1 MPNSLA
7 ILFLAKGGGRIDV
20 DAARETGKKD
30 RVVIGWNEYV
40 DFPAWKIRGL
50 KAKIDTGAR
59 TSALH
64 VDNIEERSPNLVRF
78 DVILHRKHTH
88 RRVTIEVPIVRR
100 AQVRSSTGL
109 YELRYFVRGT
119 IRVGAVEKEI
129 ELSLAARGPM
139 LFRMLLGRN
148 ALAHDFLI
156 DPGHRALATEKP
168 RRKKVKTTR

>member
-1 MPNSLA
+1 MDGSRDT
-7 ILFLAKGGGRIDV
+7 AKKERL
-20 DAARETGKKD
+20 
-30 RVVIGWNEYV
+30 VIGWNEYV
-40 DFPAWKIRGL
+40 DFPEWKIRGL

-64 VDNIEERSPNLVRF
+64 VDNIAELSADLVRF

-109 YELRYFVRGT
+109 YELRYFVLGR
-119 IRVGAVEKEI
+119 IRVGTVEKEI

-168 RRKKVKTTR
+168 RRKKVKTNR